1 MRYLK
6 NRIDEFK
13 QTNVIDVV
21 LTVHPI
27 SNPREWV
34 SKPLRPNGEVDEVK
48 ARGFLDKDRSEGF
61 RVVIK
66 PGETVAF
73 GEGSEFN
80 EEQAEY
86 IYRTFISDH
95 AIGGHQTK
103 SEVCPGLKSLIG
115 FVALFAEEFERR
127 GSVGRCIVTRFMR
140 PRFERKISELAET

>member
-21 LTVHPI
+21 LTVPPI

-86 IYRTFISDH
+86 IYRTFGSPDVPLGEPPTYNWLIEVDED
-95 AIGGHQTK
+95 GGEK
-103 SEVCPGLKSLIG
+103 
-115 FVALFAEEFERR
+115 R
-127 GSVGRCIVTRFMR
+127 GYGSFYDKY
-140 PRFERKISELAET
+140 RKPVVVVHR